1 MGPESRRVSTEG
13 ETGDASPVRP
23 SLLGVCV
30 PRKLVL
36 APQSR
41 STSADESEIT
51 QGLCIGVT
59 NA

>member
-41 STSADESEIT
+41 PTSAAESEIT